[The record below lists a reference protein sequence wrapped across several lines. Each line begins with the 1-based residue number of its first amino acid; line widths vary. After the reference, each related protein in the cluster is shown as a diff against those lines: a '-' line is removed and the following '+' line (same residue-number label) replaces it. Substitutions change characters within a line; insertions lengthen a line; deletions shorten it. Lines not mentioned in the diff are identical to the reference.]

1 MQVSVDVE
9 DDHQSV
15 QLRATSS
22 AISFHGF
29 LANYKIRSYW
39 ASSFIMSNP
48 AAESELINYK
58 VSGIKVLNS

>member
-22 AISFHGF
+22 AISFPGF
-29 LANYKIRSYW
+29 LAVYKVRSSW

-48 AAESELINYK
+48 SAESELINYK